1 MASNLMTTVSTWKG
15 GALFEHIP
23 PSGVKYMTDAKLPA
37 FPKES
42 LDGPGPMEVLLG
54 ALTGCTGYDVV
65 NTLSKMRMEIKSF
78 RLEVE
83 AERVPKDPRIFNTI
97 HVVYHIET
105 DPVDTAKVRR
115 AIALSAG
122 PGWLLRVV
130 RWLRGPRRID
140 AVLTGKLGKRLEVLG
155 PRVVLHDGAGIHN
168 VSAVLRHA
176 VDHLP
181 AILPHVVR

>member
-1 MASNLMTTVSTWKG
+1 MTTVSTWKG
-15 GALFEHIP
+15 AALFEHIP
-23 PSGVKYMTDAKLPA
+23 PSGVKYTTDAKLPA

-65 NTLSKMRMEIKSF
+65 NILTKMRMEIQSF

-83 AERVPKDPRIFNTI
+83 AERVPKDPRVFKTI

-105 DPVDTAKVRR
+105 DPADTARVRR

-122 PGWLLRVV
+122 KYCSVSAILGVSARVTYTLRCA
-130 RWLRGPRRID
+130 GEEHH
-140 AVLTGKLGKRLEVLG
+140 G
-155 PRVVLHDGAGIHN
+155 VLHDGGKHDSIGN
-168 VSAVLRHA
+168 VGES
-176 VDHLP
+176 
-181 AILPHVVR
+181 